1 MLQGI
6 FKSLIGNASG
16 IIDEVVTTKE
26 EKLTLKN
33 KMKEILVNAESNAQ
47 EQVTRRWEADAKAGW
62 LPANI
67 RPITLIFLTTVF
79 VIISV
84 FDGNIGGFSIS
95 PAYVPIYQTLL
106 LCVYSA
112 YFAGRSIEKVK
123 INNKINNKIKDNGK
137 N

>member
-1 MLQGI
+1 MNSVSNI
-6 FKSLIGNASG
+6 VDN
-16 IIDEVVTTKE
+16 VVTTDE
-26 EKLTLKN
+26 ERMQLKAN
-33 KMKEILVNAESNAQ
+33 LKEIIAKAEANAQ

-67 RPITLIFLTTVF
+67 RPITLIFLTFVF

-84 FDGNIGGFSIS
+84 FDGNLGGFSIS

-112 YFAGRSIEKVK
+112 YFAGRSFEKIK
-123 INNKINNKIKDNGK
+123 TNNKIKENGK